1 MPTQLEQHRAAP
13 FACRPQR
20 FNDRRSGPFAKDG
33 NCYRW
38 MLAQLPVPLHPHADT
53 GTAKTDPG
61 EAADTPTDMG
71 GTPIQSFP
79 TEGSTFL
86 TEIIPP
92 KRRITPLRDIP
103 PSKFPSKC
111 KGADSPRHASFQ
123 LGGAAGSRLSKTPD
137 LFHSHTQA
145 LPQACQPHH
154 SSGTAATEAGSLH
167 NCYALERPEISVGAI
182 GGYYQDFKFAR
193 PPTDDLNINCVSDL
207 CINKTLIAPDTS
219 MGDYQI
225 VSLTYANGDYYPFL
239 KCVAEQRDVD
249 CHVTTCLPKPN
260 WPSEIANGRLVRIR

>member
-1 MPTQLEQHRAAP
+1 
-13 FACRPQR
+13 
-20 FNDRRSGPFAKDG
+20 
-33 NCYRW
+33 

-137 LFHSHTQA
+137 LFH
-145 LPQACQPHH
+145 
-154 SSGTAATEAGSLH
+154 
-167 NCYALERPEISVGAI
+167 
-182 GGYYQDFKFAR
+182 
-193 PPTDDLNINCVSDL
+193 
-207 CINKTLIAPDTS
+207 
-219 MGDYQI
+219 
-225 VSLTYANGDYYPFL
+225 VSLNGDKMRTAMKDDRRYHDLTRAIRKHCHKLANPTI
-239 KCVAEQRDVD
+239 AQEQRLLKLG
-249 CHVTTCLPKPN
+249 H
-260 WPSEIANGRLVRIR
+260 SIIAMH